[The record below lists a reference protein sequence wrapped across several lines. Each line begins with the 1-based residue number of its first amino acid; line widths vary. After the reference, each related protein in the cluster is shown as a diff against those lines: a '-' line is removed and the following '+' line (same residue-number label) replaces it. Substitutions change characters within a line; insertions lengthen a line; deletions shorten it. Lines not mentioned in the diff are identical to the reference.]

1 MTLDCPKI
9 SLKQGSSGSSVK
21 ELQEALKKLG
31 YYNAN
36 VDSSYGPVTKKAV
49 IAFQKRYGLA
59 QDGWFGPVSCQ
70 KLTTVAGNSTSG
82 SSTDVFD
89 CPNTS
94 LKKGSKEKTKVTT
107 LQKYLKEWGYYEKS
121 VDGDYGSYTELAIKD
136 FQKEVGETADGWF
149 GPKTCK
155 HLVARAKGQDEE
167 EKNPYVIGSK
177 IREIPLYA
185 RYLKG
190 TLTMFPEVVV
200 EEEEEVT
207 VTTTSSSTDTSSS
220 SSSSSTDTGGSGAG
234 SYNDLDSGSSDSSDS
249 SSTESSSSSQP
260 TTTTTTIKRFK
271 IVEIGKGKASKNG
284 GGLDCT
290 NISLKRGSSGED
302 VKTLQTGLA
311 KMGYYTKSID
321 GDYGEKTEAAVKQL
335 QAATGQTVDGWFGSK
350 TCPEFNKKLGI
361 DTSKVASK
369 PSFTITDLINPNPN
383 SDVEG
388 LTHDCTLRTVYTQE
402 KLSKIQVMQRCKLEL
417 LQDIDVVYT
426 LDGYVN
432 DLKIVQESG
441 VMYLELTLTGY
452 SAFLEQDFA
461 DYGGNKKQSEHLKA
475 ICEEIGLMLK
485 LDLNGLKDE
494 DIELNK
500 VTVTGSGGTGS
511 GGGSIVQM
519 SNNDCDASDSYQSG
533 HWANHRTNPPRC
545 TASSKQMRGNSDRQY
560 ARDTASHNST
570 TKELVEYVQ
579 GKCQYQLYADNPY
592 GSSRCP
598 DAMWKSGSSGKIRG
612 NCADYARMLKCILD
626 VNGYKS
632 IICHIPGHY
641 YNAIWENGDWTVCD
655 LCRVLYGDSAY
666 GHANHGNIKPKGTW
680 DNPVG

>member
-1 MTLDCPKI
+1 MINVALDCPKI

-121 VDGDYGSYTELAIKD
+121 VDGDYGSYTELAVKD

-220 SSSSSTDTGGSGAG
+220 SSTDTGGTGSGD
-234 SYNDLDSGSSDSSDS
+234 YNDLDSGSDSDS
-249 SSTESSSSSQP
+249 SSSDTATSTP
-260 TTTTTTIKRFK
+260 TTTTTKIKRFK
-271 IVEIGKGKASKNG
+271 IVEIGKGKTSATSG
-284 GGLDCT
+284 ALDCNT
-290 NISLKRGSSGED
+290 VSLKRGSSGED
-302 VKTLQTGLA
+302 VKTLQTGLT
-311 KMGYYTKSID
+311 KMGYYNKSID
-321 GDYGEKTEAAVKQL
+321 GEFGEKTEAAVKQL

-350 TCPEFNKKLGI
+350 TCPEYNKKLGV
-361 DTSKVASK
+361 DTSKVSSK
-369 PSFTITDLINPNPN
+369 PSFTLTDLINPNPN

-461 DYGGNKKQSEHLKA
+461 DYSGNKKQSEHLKA

-485 LDLNGLKDE
+485 LDLDGLKDE

-500 VTVTGSGGTGS
+500 VTVTGSSGTGS
-511 GGGSIVQM
+511 GGGS
-519 SNNDCDASDSYQSG
+519 
-533 HWANHRTNPPRC
+533 
-545 TASSKQMRGNSDRQY
+545 
-560 ARDTASHNST
+560 
-570 TKELVEYVQ
+570 
-579 GKCQYQLYADNPY
+579 
-592 GSSRCP
+592 
-598 DAMWKSGSSGKIRG
+598 
-612 NCADYARMLKCILD
+612 
-626 VNGYKS
+626 
-632 IICHIPGHY
+632 
-641 YNAIWENGDWTVCD
+641 TV
-655 LCRVLYGDSAY
+655 
-666 GHANHGNIKPKGTW
+666 
-680 DNPVG
+680 